1 MMQTT
6 HYKSWRTAIIVLLH
20 PSNTSFSFSKTDTF
34 FLMFLK
40 FNLHLW
46 EYFINFLFHKFQTM
60 PTRFLL
66 STNYLSLSSTSF
78 APLLSKLLLV
88 NKGCMSNE
96 AIYKLVP
103 LLRILFENEN
113 KSLTVYSLMVKS
125 LSIGTKYFAKL
136 YK

>member
-1 MMQTT
+1 MRIF
-6 HYKSWRTAIIVLLH
+6 HKKV
-20 PSNTSFSFSKTDTF
+20 PF
-34 FLMFLK
+34 
-40 FNLHLW
+40 
-46 EYFINFLFHKFQTM
+46 FINFRPCRLD
-60 PTRFLL
+60 FLL

-103 LLRILFENEN
+103 LLRILFETEN